1 MEAEHHNSAVLD
13 MLPAEGNLPVGEEDD
28 HSLVVVRIPV
38 AAGRKLAVA
47 VAVDRMLAVADP
59 VHILVVVDPVRIV
72 AVEEAGRIL
81 AVEELDRILVVEEL
95 DRILGSEGDTH
106 LAAGRTH
113 LGYHIGLEGDL
124 LEAENLAHLECR
136 TTSRWHQ
143 A

>member
-1 MEAEHHNSAVLD
+1 MEGS
-13 MLPAEGNLPVGEEDD
+13 LPVGEEDD
-28 HSLVVVRIPV
+28 HSLEVVVHTPVIVAVVRILVV
-38 AAGRKLAVA
+38 ANP
-47 VAVDRMLAVADP
+47 D
-59 VHILVVVDPVRIV
+59 HILVV
-72 AVEEAGRIL
+72 EEVGRIL

-95 DRILGSEGDTH
+95 DRILGPEGDTH

-113 LGYHIGLEGDL
+113 LKHHTGLEGDL